1 MESNI
6 TLELLIE
13 EQKAR
18 IPQLKYEPDPLGGL
32 DFVCYYYDDNDSY
45 QKWLTIAKRYIGIT
59 FPNDKDVAKFEA
71 ISQEELEPEQQKELL
86 AILEAFA
93 LLPTIIPDSR
103 TTQITEKKGRGREA
117 INVTTTINNTN
128 SQAQNQAQTIAVELF
143 LEAIKD
149 DLTGRQI
156 KELKEVVTAS
166 NGDLQKAR
174 PGIIEKLKSFGAD
187 VASNIVA
194 NLITNP
200 AIWASF

>member
-6 TLELLIE
+6 TLESLIE

-18 IPQLKYEPDPLGGL
+18 IPQLKYEPDPPESWG
-32 DFVCYYYDDNDSY
+32 FAYHYYDDNDSY
-45 QKWLTIAKRYIGIT
+45 QKWLAIAKRYIGIT

-71 ISQEELEPEQQKELL
+71 ISQKELEPEQQKELL

-93 LLPTIIPDSR
+93 SFPTIIPDSR
-103 TTQITEKKGRGREA
+103 TTQITEKKGQGREA

-128 SQAQNQAQTIAVELF
+128 TQSQNQAQTIAVELF

-156 KELKEVVTAS
+156 KELKEVVAAS
-166 NGDLQKAR
+166 NGDLQKAK

-187 VASNIVA
+187 VVSNIVA